1 MSLSTGFLFYPFSFW
16 YFLRTLDEKSLRDC
30 HTINACTIYHSLS
43 PSCSLSH
50 RFTPCKAAIFLI
62 MNISFVLITRINDW
76 FGYLNAS
83 FRETWLP
90 CHGYKLQADLCF
102 TWGFL
107 LLLVSPLL
115 LLVHTYTRGV
125 LIHKSMFT
133 YTHCGNKFSIC
144 GWYRINPY
152 HSYFGH

>member
-102 TWGFL
+102 TWGSPPPRL
-107 LLLVSPLL
+107 PSSSACTHLHTWGINTQKHVYIYTLRQQILNLRLVQD
-115 LLVHTYTRGV
+115 
-125 LIHKSMFT
+125 
-133 YTHCGNKFSIC
+133 
-144 GWYRINPY
+144 
-152 HSYFGH
+152 